1 MKQLRITL
9 SRPGGDRGST
19 LPLMLAFFMIAGL
32 LLTGGVTASAAF
44 LAQRD
49 LQSACDGAAV
59 AGASGFVR
67 TTTGRAADL
76 AFDETLAR
84 NVIAQYAVDAWGRD
98 ASAVDIGIAVDRTR
112 VVVTCARV
120 VHVPFEAIFA
130 PGGVARSVTSSA
142 DAPLLG

>member
-1 MKQLRITL
+1 M
-9 SRPGGDRGST
+9 RPLELPTGDRGST
-19 LPLMLAFFMIAGL
+19 MPLMLGFFMIAGL
-32 LLTGGVTASAAF
+32 LLTGGITASAAF

-67 TTTGRAADL
+67 TTGESTADI
-76 AFDETLAR
+76 AFDETLAG
-84 NVIAQYAVDAWGRD
+84 NAIAQYSVDAWGTD
-98 ASAVDIGIAVDRTR
+98 AVDIQVDVDGTR

-120 VHVPFEAIFA
+120 VHVPFEALFS
-130 PGGVARSVTSSA
+130 PGGISRTATSSA